1 LKLPKIEPYS
11 DTAQYGPQRFP
22 VVSAKGTFGFMSEI
36 SHNRHIGHPGGK
48 RILLRITIGLVMVLA
63 VASAVAIYFEQ
74 ENQMLRIR
82 QRQATLASELSAAK
96 ARQAELA
103 ELQGIVDTDE
113 YIERMARDKLGMV
126 KPNEVVF
133 DD

>member
-1 LKLPKIEPYS
+1 LKLPKIEP
-11 DTAQYGPQRFP
+11 DKGTAVFYATFSI
-22 VVSAKGTFGFMSEI
+22 VSAKGTSDFMSEI
-36 SHNRHIGHPGGK
+36 SHSRNISRPGRK
-48 RILLRITIGLVMVLA
+48 RILLRITIGLVLVLA

-96 ARQAELA
+96 AQQAELD

-113 YIERMARDKLGMV
+113 YIERMAREKLGMV

>member
-1 LKLPKIEPYS
+1 
-11 DTAQYGPQRFP
+11 
-22 VVSAKGTFGFMSEI
+22 MSEI
-36 SHNRHIGHPGGK
+36 SHSRNISRPGGK
-48 RILLRITIGLVMVLA
+48 RILLRITIGLVLVLA

-96 ARQAELA
+96 AQQAELD

-113 YIERMARDKLGMV
+113 YIERMAREKLGMV